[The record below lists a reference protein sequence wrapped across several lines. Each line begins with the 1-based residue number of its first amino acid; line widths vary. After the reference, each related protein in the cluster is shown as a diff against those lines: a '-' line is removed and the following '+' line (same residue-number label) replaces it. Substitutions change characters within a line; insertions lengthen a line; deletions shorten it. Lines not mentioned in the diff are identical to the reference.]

1 MGSSGFVV
9 PNHKELKAGT
19 LTGILKQA
27 GVSLDEFISA
37 LRA

>member
-1 MGSSGFVV
+1 MGSSGCVV
-9 PNHKELKAGT
+9 PNHKELKAGI